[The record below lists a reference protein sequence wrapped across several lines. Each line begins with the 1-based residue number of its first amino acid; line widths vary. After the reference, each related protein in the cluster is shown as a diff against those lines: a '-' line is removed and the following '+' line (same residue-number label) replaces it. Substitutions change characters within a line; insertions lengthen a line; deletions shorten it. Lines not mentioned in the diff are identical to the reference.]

1 MITMSDDLAT
11 SLTSPPASRMSETA
25 SAHRSGIRSVEIERD
40 ALTVLAGAL
49 DGEMRDGFN
58 AAVAAILSAPGRVIV
73 SGIGKSGH
81 VGRKIAST
89 LASTGTPAT
98 FVHATEASHGDLGM
112 ISSDDVII
120 ALSWSGETQEL
131 GDLISFSRR
140 FAVKLI
146 AITSSRDSTLGATAD
161 IVLTLPIVREACPHN
176 LAPTASSAMQLA
188 LGDAL
193 AIALL
198 EAHGFSA
205 LDFKQFHPGGKL
217 AARLKTVEQLM
228 HPGEEIPLVATG
240 TAMSDVLLAMTGKR
254 YGCVGVVGPTGN
266 LVGIV
271 TDGDLRRHMGGD
283 ILHRA
288 VNDVMTPDPV
298 SLAPGT
304 LASAALELMNR
315 RRITAIFVVAGGKPA
330 GILHI
335 HDLLRAGIA

>member
-1 MITMSDDLAT
+1 MITISDELVDASV
-11 SLTSPPASRMSETA
+11 SLVSRVSGV

-40 ALTVLAGAL
+40 ALTVLADSL
-49 DGEMRDGFN
+49 DGEIRDAFN
-58 AAVAAILSAPGRVIV
+58 ASVAAILSAPGRVIV
-73 SGIGKSGH
+73 TGIGKSGH
-81 VGRKIAST
+81 IGRKIAST
-89 LASTGTPAT
+89 LASTGTQAT

-146 AITSSRDSTLGATAD
+146 AITSSRTSTLGSTAD
-161 IVLTLPIVREACPHN
+161 IVLALPIVREACPHN

-198 EAHGFSA
+198 EARGFSA

-217 AARLKTVEQLM
+217 AARLRTVEQLM
-228 HPGEEIPLVATG
+228 HSGDEVPLVLAG
-240 TAMSDVLLAMTGKR
+240 TTMTDVLLAMTGKR
-254 YGCVGVVGPTGN
+254 YGCVGVVGRDGC
-266 LVGIV
+266 LAGIV
-271 TDGDLRRHMGGD
+271 TDGDLRRHMGED
-283 ILHRA
+283 ILHRS
-288 VNDVMTPDPV
+288 VDEVMTLDPV

-315 RRITAIFVVAGGKPA
+315 RRITTIFIVEGEKPA